1 MLTFARRMGVAVVA
15 SLAAVGFAASAA
27 WGQGGVRMGSGL
39 TATQLA
45 NQPFPGVPG
54 YAQGYSAPAPFAG
67 LPAASLYSTPGAG
80 YAASLTS
87 TGGAGNG
94 SGSGYYP
101 PYGYYES
108 AYGGF
113 LRGNADVIS
122 ASGQYLINYERAKLG
137 REAVRQAR
145 IDTRRKMFDEYLYE
159 RANTPT
165 LEDERERAIE
175 LERRRSVN
183 DPPVTE
189 IWSAKALNDLLF
201 DVQKLQGKGISGP
214 RVGLDEDT
222 LKRINVSAGKTAG
235 NVGLLKNDGKLSWPL
250 ALRTMR
256 PQKEADSLR
265 QDVDSELPGA
275 INEAVNGKVSS
286 NRLEALTKDVDKL
299 QQLLT
304 NNVRDLPPGQY
315 MEARR
320 FLNNLE
326 DGLQVLQQPNAG
338 LYFTHQYAAKGK
350 TVHDLV
356 NNMTK
361 EGLTF
366 APAVGGDEAA
376 YVALHR
382 ALAAYDVAARG
393 QSLAENK

>member
-1 MLTFARRMGVAVVA
+1 MLTFTRRIGVVALA
-15 SLAAVGFAASAA
+15 SLAALGIAASAA
-27 WGQGGVRMGSGL
+27 WGQVSPVRMGTGL
-39 TATQLA
+39 TPNQLA
-45 NQPFPGVPG
+45 NPAVPA
-54 YAQGYSAPAPFAG
+54 YAQGFAGPAPLG
-67 LPAASLYSTPGAG
+67 GMPYASLYSAPGAG
-80 YAASLTS
+80 YAASMSS
-87 TGGAGNG
+87 TGNGANG

-145 IDTRRKMFDEYLYE
+145 IDTRRKLFEEYLYE

-165 LEDERERAIE
+165 LEDERERAID
-175 LERRRSVN
+175 LERRRAVN

-201 DVQKLQGKGISGP
+201 DVQKLQGKGIAGP
-214 RVGLDEDT
+214 PVRLDEDI
-222 LKRINVSAGKTAG
+222 LKRINVSAGKTPG
-235 NVGLLKNDGKLSWPL
+235 NVGLLKNEGKLSWPL
-250 ALRTMR
+250 ALRTMK
-256 PQKEADSLR
+256 PQKEVDYLR
-265 QDVDSELPGA
+265 QEIDSELPQS
-275 INEAVNGKVSS
+275 INEAVNGKVDSK
-286 NRLEALTKDVDKL
+286 RLEALSKHVEQL

-320 FLNNLE
+320 FLNNLD

-338 LYFTHQYAAKGK
+338 LYFTQKYAAKGR
-350 TVHDLV
+350 TVQQLV
-356 NNMTK
+356 ENMSK
-361 EGLTF
+361 DGLTF

-382 ALAAYDVAARG
+382 ALAAYDVGARG

>member
-1 MLTFARRMGVAVVA
+1 MGP
-15 SLAAVGFAASAA
+15 
-27 WGQGGVRMGSGL
+27 GL
-39 TATQLA
+39 TPNQLA
-45 NQPFPGVPG
+45 NSVPA
-54 YAQGYSAPAPFAG
+54 YAQGYVAPAPLGGAPF
-67 LPAASLYSTPGAG
+67 ASLYSAPGGG

-87 TGGAGNG
+87 TGNGGYSNG
-94 SGSGYYP
+94 SGSSYYP
-101 PYGYYES
+101 PYGYQES
-108 AYGGF
+108 SYGGF

-122 ASGQYLINYERAKLG
+122 ATGQYLINYERAKLG

-145 IDTRRKMFDEYLYE
+145 IDTRRKLFEEYLYE

-165 LEDERERAIE
+165 LEDERERAID
-175 LERRRSVN
+175 LERRRAVN

-201 DVQKLQGKGISGP
+201 DVQKLQGKGITGP
-214 RVGLDEDT
+214 QVRLDEDT

-235 NVGLLKNDGKLSWPL
+235 NVGLLKNEGKLNWPL
-250 ALRTMR
+250 ALRTMK
-256 PQKEADSLR
+256 PQKDVEYLR
-265 QDVDSELPGA
+265 QEIDSELPQS
-275 INEAVNGKVSS
+275 INEAVNGKVDAK
-286 NRLEALTKDVDKL
+286 RLETLTKDVDKI
-299 QQLLT
+299 QELLT

-338 LYFTHQYAAKGK
+338 LYFTQKYAAKGG
-350 TVHDLV
+350 TVKQLV
-356 NNMTK
+356 ENMSK

-382 ALAAYDVAARG
+382 ALAAYDVGARG
-393 QSLAENK
+393 QSMAENK